1 MPRFRDAKRKKK
13 NMCGGWNYRG
23 VGFLIITAVDKANNY
38 LR

>member
-13 NMCGGWNYRG
+13 TCVVAGIIAALS
-23 VGFLIITAVDKANNY
+23 FLIITAVDKANNY

>member
-13 NMCGGWNYRG
+13 RVVAGIIAALS
-23 VGFLIITAVDKANNY
+23 FLIITAVDKANNY